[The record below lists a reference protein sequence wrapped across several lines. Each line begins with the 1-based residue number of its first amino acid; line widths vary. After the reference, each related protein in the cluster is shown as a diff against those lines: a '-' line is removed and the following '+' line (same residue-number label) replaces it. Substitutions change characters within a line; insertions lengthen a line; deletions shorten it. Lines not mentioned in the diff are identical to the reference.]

1 KKNIIEYALCP
12 YGCNEVENVEHL
24 LFKCPYATQVWTAL
38 GFALNQQT
46 KLAQV
51 LLAADNN
58 QLGPVDTEAA
68 TILIAKAWNIWL
80 AKNRKVFDNV
90 IIPCSAIND
99 NVVQTLYLWKHRT
112 RKETKE
118 FGYRSID
125 TYLGTTDS
133 EDVRGASEELIVYV
147 GAAGL
152 PAALR
157 LATAPTR
164 HCLAT
169 LSPPPP

>member
-1 KKNIIEYALCP
+1 
-12 YGCNEVENVEHL
+12 ENVEHL
-24 LFKCPYATQVWTAL
+24 LFKCPYATQEWTAV

-46 KLAQV
+46 NMAQV

-58 QLGPVDTEAA
+58 QLGQVDTEAA
-68 TILIAKAWNIWL
+68 TILIAIAWNIWL

-90 IIPCSAIND
+90 IIPCSIIND
-99 NVVQTLYLWKHRT
+99 NVVQTLHLSKHRI

-133 EDVRGASEELIVYV
+133 LSSAFVFAPVLYFLFSPSEPRVVLHLLYS
-147 GAAGL
+147 L
-152 PAALR
+152 HR
-157 LATAPTR
+157 F
-164 HCLAT
+164 
-169 LSPPPP
+169 

>member
-1 KKNIIEYALCP
+1 MASSKGKIEDKIYPTKKNIIENALCP

-24 LFKCPYATQVWTAL
+24 LFKCPYATQEWTAV

-46 KLAQV
+46 NMAQV

-58 QLGPVDTEAA
+58 QLGQVDTEAA
-68 TILIAKAWNIWL
+68 TILIAIAWNIWL

-90 IIPCSAIND
+90 IIPCSTIND
-99 NVVQTLYLWKHRT
+99 NVVQTLHLSKHRI

-125 TYLGTTDS
+125 TYLGTTDCKKK
-133 EDVRGASEELIVYV
+133 RAIN
-147 GAAGL
+147 
-152 PAALR
+152 LR
-157 LATAPTR
+157 IQSYTR
-164 HCLAT
+164 LCQLN
-169 LSPPPP
+169 LSF